1 MYKQCNQLNNQTT
14 LTYFYLLI
22 FYFYLLMFYP
32 SCLVYTF
39 TNYSNKICLEA
50 NTERSESNPGRSL
63 GTTTKKKRAV
73 WKTVPT
79 QTEFTCSSLR
89 DDHKCSKSITDKA
102 DATDLFFHGFF
113 YSFMICLR
121 LPGAMIVTDYL
132 LLEAIQRRIGAN
144 TIRSRS
150 HIKWLH
156 KIK

>member
-1 MYKQCNQLNNQTT
+1 MQSTKQPDNKTTRQQNNQTT

-22 FYFYLLMFYP
+22 FYCYLLMFYP
-32 SCLVYTF
+32 ICLVYTF
-39 TNYSNKICLEA
+39 TNYSSKICLED

-102 DATDLFFHGFF
+102 DATDFLFF
-113 YSFMICLR
+113 
-121 LPGAMIVTDYL
+121 TDF
-132 LLEAIQRRIGAN
+132 I
-144 TIRSRS
+144 
-150 HIKWLH
+150 
-156 KIK
+156 